1 MDKLKTTN
9 IRRSLIFTF
18 CLLILIFIFY
28 GLLSLFDHNTIFNL
42 TKTIYDHPL
51 VVSNAA
57 LHSDASIAKMH
68 RSMKDVVLSKSSK
81 GIQNS
86 IKAVE
91 QQEKKV
97 YQYLD
102 IVKNQIIGAEGKKLE
117 NEARKLFENWHS
129 IRKEVINLVISGQID
144 EGANITVQKGA
155 DHVAKLESKMHELTS
170 YARTKASLFMTDSE
184 NTYSKLIVKSIMFL
198 LLGTL
203 ISSLIA
209 FYTIKQILFYE
220 KDIRDSQERYRS
232 LVESQIDFVSR
243 FSSNGTFTY
252 VNEVF
257 CRFFNK
263 TREDLIGSKWQPLP
277 VDDDSDIIEK
287 KLSLLSPA
295 HTSVSIE
302 NRVRSGEG
310 NIHWIQFI
318 NTGFFDLNG
327 NLTEIQSVGRDIT
340 ERKQAEEQIKA
351 SLEEKEALLREL
363 YHRTKNNMQV
373 IISLINLQIKD
384 ITDENILQMFQ
395 ATKNRI
401 NSMSL
406 VHEKLYQTKNLSRI
420 DLKDYFLELISLLSN
435 SFQDESEKIKIKTDM
450 NEAMVTVDSA
460 IPCGLIMNELVT
472 NIFKHAFP
480 ENHSGEIQISLKK
493 SDNGK
498 IEFMVSDN
506 GVGLPL
512 ELDIRDVGTLGLK
525 SVVALAEHQ
534 LPGSIKVVTDKG
546 TKFYITFKEL
556 LRKERI

>member
-1 MDKLKTTN
+1 MDKINRTN

-18 CLLILIFIFY
+18 CLLIFIFILY
-28 GLLSLFDHNTIFNL
+28 GLLSLFDHNTIFRL

-57 LHSDASIAKMH
+57 LQSDASIAKMH

-81 GIQNS
+81 GIQNY

-97 YQYLD
+97 YQNLD
-102 IVKNQIIGAEGKKLE
+102 IVKNQIIGTEGKKLE
-117 NEARKLFENWHS
+117 NEARNLFENWHS

-144 EGANITVQKGA
+144 EGANITVTKGA
-155 DHVAKLESKMHELTS
+155 DHVVKLEEKMLELTS

-184 NTYSKLIVKSIMFL
+184 NTYSRLTVKSIVFL

-203 ISSLIA
+203 LSSLIA

-232 LVESQIDFVSR
+232 LVESQIDLVSR

-277 VDDDSDIIEK
+277 VDDDSDLVEK

-327 NLTEIQSVGRDIT
+327 DLTEIQSVGRDIT

-384 ITDENILQMFQ
+384 ITDENILQMFK

-401 NSMSL
+401 SSMSL

-435 SFQDESEKIKIKTDM
+435 SFQDESKRIKIKTDM

-493 SDNGK
+493 SDNDK
-498 IEFMVSDN
+498 IEFMVGDN

-512 ELDIRDVGTLGLK
+512 ELDIRDVDTLGLK

-534 LPGSIKVVTDKG
+534 LPGSIKVVKDNG